1 MFLNLKIENI
11 CLMSFFVEY
20 KLRKPS
26 ISHDNQDN
34 KGKKMQHNSS
44 DTDSSED
51 AMDDTPS
58 THLDIFDVL
67 TDANSQS
74 NDTVD
79 APANQTVAMNS
90 EETETNPDEEATSA
104 EENAES
110 ENSSPHEQPSD
121 NSSSKIAKSK

>member
-1 MFLNLKIENI
+1 
-11 CLMSFFVEY
+11 MSL
-20 KLRKPS
+20 LRD
-26 ISHDNQDN
+26 DNQDN